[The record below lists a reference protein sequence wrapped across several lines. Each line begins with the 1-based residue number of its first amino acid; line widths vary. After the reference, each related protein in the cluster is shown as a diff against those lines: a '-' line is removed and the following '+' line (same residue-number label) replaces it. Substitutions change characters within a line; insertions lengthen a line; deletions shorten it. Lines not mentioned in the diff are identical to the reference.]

1 VAARP
6 DAPVL
11 TPNPLWLLAEGRAPL
26 EAAALVPALPCL
38 LRAPRGDGH
47 GVIVVPPFGVG
58 DLFTT
63 VLRAYLG
70 RLGYAVYRW
79 ARREILALHRLST
92 VAVPRLRDVHAA
104 SGGRVSLVGHSLG
117 GIYAREIARTAPEH
131 VRSVVTIG
139 SPFGGDLKSNYVW
152 PMYELVTGTRISSL
166 PPEFVARM
174 TEPLPVPTTA
184 IYSRTDGVAAWRTCV
199 DRRAPLTEN
208 VRVRGSHI
216 GLLHN
221 PLVLYV
227 VADRLAQPPGGWRP
241 FDRGGVRSVFFG
253 SDSPEEQPDADT

>member
-6 DAPVL
+6 HPTL

-26 EAAALVPALPCL
+26 EAATLVPALPCL

-58 DLFTT
+58 DLFTA
-63 VLRAYLG
+63 VLRTYLS

-92 VAVPRLRDVHAA
+92 VAVPRLRDVHAS
-104 SGGRVSLVGHSLG
+104 SGGPISLVGHSLG

-131 VRSVVTIG
+131 VRGVVTIG

-152 PMYELVTGTRISSL
+152 PMYEIVTGTRISSL
-166 PPEFVARM
+166 PPEFVDRM
-174 TEPLPVPTTA
+174 SEPLPVPTTA
-184 IYSRTDGVAAWRTCV
+184 IYSRTDGVASWRTCV
-199 DRRAPLTEN
+199 DRTAPQTEN

-221 PLVLYV
+221 PLVLHV
-227 VADRLAQPPGGWRP
+227 VADRLAQPVNGWQP
-241 FDRGGVRSVFFG
+241 FDAGGVRSVFFG
-253 SDSPEEQPDADT
+253 ND